1 METCI
6 LREKTEYD
14 KRPKDGYGYIYIY
27 YYNERM
33 LYVGQTR
40 QSVAE
45 RYTQHY
51 KHDTNTAGAKITN
64 RIVWFCIKEECL
76 NYMEALL
83 FNTFDGICQWYTKK
97 AENCKIKQEYKEQCR
112 LYVDLINQRKLYGYD
127 SLSYIMCKQIDIKNI
142 NHMPVN
148 RYVESLFLLYN
159 IQDIIFK
166 SIKSKDNKY
175 ADITSVVY
183 ESDDM
188 SYQGFIYNELQ
199 SHTQCVFIDMRFAFG
214 IYEDVQNLMLDHAS
228 TPLYCIISSYEYSN
242 NKTKYDKLMQQATN
256 GLIIYDTACNKWK
269 NVFYHE
275 NYNDNDISQ
284 HENYFELLKK
294 SLLTCIS
301 RYKENYLHYIRWNGW
316 GCMNIG

>member
-1 METCI
+1 M
-6 LREKTEYD
+6 
-14 KRPKDGYGYIYIY
+14 
-27 YYNERM
+27 
-33 LYVGQTR
+33 
-40 QSVAE
+40 
-45 RYTQHY
+45 
-51 KHDTNTAGAKITN
+51 
-64 RIVWFCIKEECL
+64 
-76 NYMEALL
+76 
-83 FNTFDGICQWYTKK
+83 
-97 AENCKIKQEYKEQCR
+97 
-112 LYVDLINQRKLYGYD
+112 DLINQRKLYGYD